1 MRSSCLLFIAETRAT
16 LYAGAKILWRKK
28 YDNEYWNTK
37 DIVAIPNINS
47 QARVTVVLSNYFY
60 DILLMPWSDAI
71 NTPDSML
78 SYAES
83 FFTSVDA
90 QPNPSTIRVTDQGY
104 GNPFVATRIKT
115 ESIKNILDFGAS
127 LLPDCPIVR

>member
-1 MRSSCLLFIAETRAT
+1 
-16 LYAGAKILWRKK
+16 
-28 YDNEYWNTK
+28 
-37 DIVAIPNINS
+37 
-47 QARVTVVLSNYFY
+47 
-60 DILLMPWSDAI
+60 
-71 NTPDSML
+71 ML

-127 LLPDCPIVR
+127 LLPDCPIVIDKIVGRFFKRTQTGEKRTLCLRRK